1 MPRYYTHLE
10 NSFGSMPDQTGA
22 IFETDDA
29 AVAEAARTAGE
40 LVKEDFVA
48 GRLAVP
54 IVLTIEQEDRVR
66 VAQLRVSISLD
77 R

>member
-10 NSFGSMPDQTGA
+10 NSFGSLPDRTGA

-40 LVKEDFVA
+40 LVKEDVVA